1 MTRETVPQ
9 RRPLAPMQ
17 SRDNRL
23 TVRLTDDE
31 RDDWNAAAAAEGEET
46 SRYFRRM
53 AAIGRKVRDAQ
64 RLAQAASA

>member
-1 MTRETVPQ
+1 MDRK
-9 RRPLAPMQ
+9 PLAAMQ

-31 RDDWNAAAAAEGEET
+31 RAEWNSDAAAEGEET

-53 AAIGRKVRDAQ
+53 ANIGRKVRQAQ
-64 RLAQAASA
+64 RLAQAAGA